1 MPCYIENQDNENID
15 IKGDKNID
23 IKIFGKEKRRIT
35 IVLRII
41 TSWEKLPPLLIL
53 KDKPWKK
60 KENEL
65 RKYL

>member
-1 MPCYIENQDNENID
+1 MPCYIENPGNETID
-15 IKGDKNID
+15 IKGDKNIN
-23 IKIFGKEKRRIT
+23 IKIFGKEKCHIT